1 MQEQQI
7 QAEKEK
13 IARELAEK
21 HESGEFTQQIL
32 PKKPTYFVSGEQL
45 DCVNALIQQ
54 AAPRKKIALTGTI
67 KTVCFTYF
75 ACALLY
81 VSIINDTSFS
91 IFDFFLQFKIHTHSN

>member
-45 DCVNALIQQ
+45 DCVNASIQP

-67 KTVCFTYF
+67 TTVCFTYF

-81 VSIINDTSFS
+81 VSIINDTASL
-91 IFDFFLQFKIHTHSN
+91 IFFLQFKIHSHSNQ